1 MVRRGSKQFTGFADR
16 MDELME
22 HYFLGDEDRKTKIQ
36 ACVAR
41 AITGETLVLDLSVVI
56 VIGTI
61 NGLI

>member
-41 AITGETLVLDLSVVI
+41 AITGETLVLDL
-56 VIGTI
+56 
-61 NGLI
+61 